1 MKKIILVCSLC
12 MAVMGLVSC
21 GDLIET
27 SDNGRLD
34 GLWHLTR
41 IDTLGTGRG
50 VDMAEDR
57 KYLAVQGSILEVH
70 DADEGERYMFRFS
83 HADGKLALSD
93 ARRNDRRHG
102 DPEVTDVAVLTPY
115 GINRLSETFK
125 VENLTGSRLVL
136 VSSTLRLIY
145 RKF

>member
-41 IDTLGTGRG
+41 IDTLETGRG
-50 VDMAEDR
+50 ADMAEDR
-57 KYLAVQGSILEVH
+57 KYLAVQGSILELH
-70 DADEGERYMFRFS
+70 DADESEKYMFRFS

>member
-41 IDTLGTGRG
+41 IDTLETGRG

-70 DADEGERYMFRFS
+70 DADEGERYIFRFS

-102 DPEVTDVAVLTPY
+102 DPEVADVAVLTPY

>member
-1 MKKIILVCSLC
+1 MKKLILVCSLC

-41 IDTLGTGRG
+41 IDTLETGRG

-70 DADEGERYMFRFS
+70 DADEGEKYMFRFS
-83 HADGKLALSD
+83 HAEGKLALSD
-93 ARRNDRRHG
+93 ARRNDRRLG
-102 DPEVTDVAVLTPY
+102 DSIVTDIKLLMPY
-115 GINRLSETFK
+115 GINSLNETFT
-125 VENLTGSRLVL
+125 VEKLTRKRMVL
-136 VSSTLRLIY
+136 VSNVLRLTYI
-145 RKF
+145 KF